1 MLVLVDVCVVVPVIE
16 LDVDACDDNFVDW
29 GGAPGVTVVVLVA
42 KHPVIK
48 DRTTLPRR
56 VQSTTVFIFFYSS
69 LFIYF

>member
-1 MLVLVDVCVVVPVIE
+1 MLVDFNVVVSVIVLA
-16 LDVDACDDNFVDW
+16 LDASDDNVVD
-29 GGAPGVTVVVLVA
+29 GEDVPGVTVVVLVA